1 MAQRLEGTLQHQQE
15 EVQGLLEQMR
25 ELKQHCEGDRDI
37 QKQVLEDQRKR
48 AEQSVNTAAQLS
60 AQLLDK
66 VQYRRTMLNVL
77 QGFIKFLL
85 TLMVYKVL
93 IDVIILQTSFI
104 LRLCAGPY
112 IFTSLHWSHIL
123 KFFLKTDFLELAR
136 VTHAVQTLTDVFL
149 SSLQE
154 AQLAEALS
162 NAEMLQQRYSKQN
175 REKSKLELEI
185 TTLHK
190 LVTLFVH
197 LPLVFTEAQPCL
209 HIYNLLFLVWI
220 MF

>member
-1 MAQRLEGTLQHQQE
+1 MPQRLEETLQHQQE

-37 QKQVLEDQRKR
+37 HKQVLEDQRKR

-60 AQLLDK
+60 AQLLEK
-66 VQYRRTMLNVL
+66 VLYRKTMLNVL

-93 IDVIILQTSFI
+93 IDDIILQTSFI
-104 LRLCAGPY
+104 LHPCAGPY
-112 IFTSLHWSHIL
+112 IFTSLGTLSHFKSL
-123 KFFLKTDFLELAR
+123 
-136 VTHAVQTLTDVFL
+136 THAAQTLTDVFL

-162 NAEMLQQRYSKQN
+162 NAEALQQRYSKQS
-175 REKSKLELEI
+175 REKSQLELEI
-185 TTLHK
+185 TTLNK
-190 LVTLFVH
+190 SVILFVH
-197 LPLVFTEAQPCL
+197 LLLVLTVAQPCL
-209 HIYNLLFLVWI
+209 HIYNLLIL
-220 MF
+220 